1 MIRFGR
7 VHEHIGSSDGALR
20 QFVDLC
26 CRWEVG
32 RLCRITLRITRAGRR
47 KGGDTVWCVVGFGNK
62 TKAG

>member
-32 RLCRITLRITRAGRR
+32 GGAFVSNHFADHTRRTAEGGRHGVVCRWFR
-47 KGGDTVWCVVGFGNK
+47 K
-62 TKAG
+62 